1 MGVTEMTKLHY
12 LCKKFRGSVMNISA
26 DGYYARMDLPYV
38 FSDGCRAILYQTYG
52 PEEFATYACPYCRRY
67 VHKISG
73 RHICARCHKLVDCGR
88 LRPDTG
94 KIVYDGGRS
103 WLDVKRSE
111 E

>member
-1 MGVTEMTKLHY
+1 MTGRML
-12 LCKKFRGSVMNISA
+12 RGDIAMA
-26 DGYYARMDLPYV
+26 KYERGM
-38 FSDGCRAILYQTYG
+38 AILYQTYG
-52 PEEFATYACPYCRRY
+52 PESFATYACPYCRRY

-88 LRPDTG
+88 LHPYTG

>member
-1 MGVTEMTKLHY
+1 MNGRML
-12 LCKKFRGSVMNISA
+12 RGDIAMA
-26 DGYYARMDLPYV
+26 KHERGM
-38 FSDGCRAILYQTYG
+38 AILYQTYG

-73 RHICARCHKLVDCGR
+73 RHICARCYKLVDCGR
-88 LRPDTG
+88 LRPYTG